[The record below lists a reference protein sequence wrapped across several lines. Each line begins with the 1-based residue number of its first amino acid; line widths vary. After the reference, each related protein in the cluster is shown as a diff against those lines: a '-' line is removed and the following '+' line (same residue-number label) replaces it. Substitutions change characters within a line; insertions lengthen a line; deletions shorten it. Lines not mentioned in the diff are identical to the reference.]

1 MKQLTMMTHQP
12 VCGSSISPVSVVIL
26 NDLPLGMRIVDDSP
40 VGMPVDD
47 SLVGVRV
54 VDDSPVGVRVVDDEQ
69 RLAAVLVVVFLLLL
83 RLKYSPR
90 DALQFINKPHSI
102 CFVQ

>member
-1 MKQLTMMTHQP
+1 MTHQS

-40 VGMPVDD
+40 FD
-47 SLVGVRV
+47 VRV

-90 DALQFINKPHSI
+90 DALQ
-102 CFVQ
+102 

>member
-1 MKQLTMMTHQP
+1 
-12 VCGSSISPVSVVIL
+12 
-26 NDLPLGMRIVDDSP
+26 MRVVDDSP
-40 VGMPVDD
+40 VGVRVVDD
-47 SLVGVRV
+47 SPVGVRVVDDSPVGVRV